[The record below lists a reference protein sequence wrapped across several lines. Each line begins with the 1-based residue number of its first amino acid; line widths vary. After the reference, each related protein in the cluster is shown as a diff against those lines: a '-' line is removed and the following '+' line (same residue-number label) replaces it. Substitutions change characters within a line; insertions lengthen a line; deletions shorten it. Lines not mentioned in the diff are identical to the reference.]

1 MKRKNAKILHTK
13 TNAIWKWKRKQ
24 KLFNPKTNW
33 KSKLTRN
40 KYAKICYKWNDIRVT
55 MMNGR
60 KTNIEITMKSRVNIH
75 IISVMSN
82 LNRLLQNTIFLLRF
96 LFFFIFFCILYSFIF
111 WQTKNVAQHGFFY
124 QERIFIYIIYINAHK
139 LIETMHV
146 HTDNNKKT
154 KQQQ

>member
-1 MKRKNAKILHTK
+1 MQKSCIPRPTEYEKGKQNKNCLTQ
-13 TNAIWKWKRKQ
+13 KQ
-24 KLFNPKTNW
+24 TENRNW
-33 KSKLTRN
+33 QGIN
-40 KYAKICYKWNDIRVT
+40 MQKICYKWNDIRVT

-60 KTNIEITMKSRVNIH
+60 KANIEITMKSEVNIH

-96 LFFFIFFCILYSFIF
+96 LFYFFFFYILYSFIF

-146 HTDNNKKT
+146 HTDKWQQQK